1 MGQIAKFLTDYVIA
15 KGTVKEDERGM
26 YEYGFLITLEKILCL
41 ITCFVISIVLNTISE
56 SMSFSLAFSLLKKH
70 ITY

>member
-1 MGQIAKFLTDYVIA
+1 MGRIAKFLTDYVIA

-41 ITCFVISIVLNTISE
+41 DANIPE
-56 SMSFSLAFSLLKKH
+56 SDDFTQKSKFLASFRNMKNSC
-70 ITY
+70 